1 MAFAYRTLIADSGD
15 PAAPLAD
22 PTVTGM
28 VGLWRVGALL
38 ATSVRAD
45 WGEEGWQMI
54 QSRPAPN
61 DQMSTIVEFSK
72 EV

>member
-15 PAAPLAD
+15 PDATLED

-28 VGLWRVGALL
+28 TDVWRVGAPL
-38 ATSVRAD
+38 ASSVRAD
-45 WGEEGWQMI
+45 WGEDGWQMI
-54 QSRPAPN
+54 QARPAPQDPN
-61 DQMSTIVEFSK
+61 STFIDFVK

>member
-1 MAFAYRTLIADSGD
+1 MAIAYRTLIADSG
-15 PAAPLAD
+15 APDLPLED

-45 WGEEGWQMI
+45 WGEEGWRMVQA
-54 QSRPAPN
+54 RPAPQ
-61 DQMSTIVEFSK
+61 DVLSTIADFMK
-72 EV
+72 EI

>member
-1 MAFAYRTLIADSGD
+1 MAFAYRTLIADAQEPS
-15 PAAPLAD
+15 APLAD

-28 VGLWRVGALL
+28 VDVYRVGAPA
-38 ATSVRAD
+38 ATQVRAD

-72 EV
+72 AV

>member
-15 PAAPLAD
+15 PAAPLED

-28 VGLWRVGALL
+28 VDVWRVGAPL
-38 ATSVRAD
+38 ATAVRAE
-45 WGEEGWQMI
+45 WGEDGWRMVQA
-54 QSRPAPN
+54 RPAPQ
-61 DQMSTIVEFSK
+61 DVLSTIADFVK

>member
-1 MAFAYRTLIADSGD
+1 MAIAYRTLLADNGD
-15 PAAPLAD
+15 PDATLAD

-45 WGEEGWQMI
+45 WGEDGWQMI
-54 QSRPAPN
+54 QASPAQQDPN
-61 DQMSTIVEFSK
+61 STFIVFVK

>member
-15 PAAPLAD
+15 PAAPLED

>member
-15 PAAPLAD
+15 PAAPLED

-45 WGEEGWQMI
+45 WGEDGWQMI
-54 QSRPAPN
+54 QASPAQQDPT
-61 DQMSTIVEFSK
+61 STVVDFMK
-72 EV
+72 DV